1 MLVVKNNYAIYKY
14 VNDEIQYR
22 CIFLNFR
29 NSSWETTGRSR
40 QSNGN
45 VLSNSVNPSSS
56 FTSAIVITDGHTDLK
71 EKSRQTEA
79 EAKTELEVHPHQSL
93 DYQDSAK
100 PKKSSSLGTSSKP
113 ASTTHH
119 PPSFSRKIKV
129 LGFIL
134 GCCCLVAIIVNF
146 INLHSDYEE
155 LHEFYI
161 GYMGRKMLIQERR
174 LTSRSYLNLLRREH
188 QLNIEVS
195 CTNI

>member
-1 MLVVKNNYAIYKY
+1 MYFFFLSAVNN
-14 VNDEIQYR
+14 NP
-22 CIFLNFR
+22 
-29 NSSWETTGRSR
+29 TT
-40 QSNGN
+40 
-45 VLSNSVNPSSS
+45 
-56 FTSAIVITDGHTDLK
+56 
-71 EKSRQTEA
+71 
-79 EAKTELEVHPHQSL
+79 
-93 DYQDSAK
+93 
-100 PKKSSSLGTSSKP
+100 
-113 ASTTHH
+113 

-195 CTNI
+195 TYLNQTEPCRIFVLQLGLLTNYIDSNGRVSYIDVPKGVLGGQPLPET